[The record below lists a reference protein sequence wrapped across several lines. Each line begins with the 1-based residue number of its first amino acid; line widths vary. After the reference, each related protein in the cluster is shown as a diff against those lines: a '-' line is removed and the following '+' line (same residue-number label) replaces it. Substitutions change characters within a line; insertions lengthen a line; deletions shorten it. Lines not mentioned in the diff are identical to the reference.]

1 MSSTV
6 LITGC
11 SSGIGNATARAFRDR
26 GWEVYATGPTPSG
39 LADLEEIGCHTAK
52 LDVTDP
58 GDPTVVVDRIVDE
71 QGRID
76 CLFNNVRVSLR
87 DSRGPSEIED
97 F

>member
-6 LITGC
+6 LITGR
-11 SSGIGNATARAFRDR
+11 SSGIGHATARASREH
-26 GWEVYATGPTPSG
+26 GWEVYATAPDPSE
-39 LADLEEIGCHTAK
+39 LADLEEVGCHTAK

-58 GDPTVVVDRIVDE
+58 GDAEVVAERMIDE
-71 QGRID
+71 QGHID